1 MNIIKQINSIIKTI
15 GGVNLRIMK
24 NKQKAFTLIELMIT
38 VAIIGI
44 LASIA
49 YPSYQDSV
57 IKSRRTDAKAGL
69 VKFAAT
75 MSRQQTEAGTYVGY
89 STPSSSD
96 YYTFSASNV
105 AKTTFTLSAAP
116 KGAQSSDPC
125 GTLTLTHTDVQGYA
139 SGASHC
145 W

>member
-1 MNIIKQINSIIKTI
+1 
-15 GGVNLRIMK
+15 MK
-24 NKQKAFTLIELMIT
+24 NKQQAFTLIELMIT

-57 IKSRRTDAKAGL
+57 IKSRRTDAEAGL

-75 MSRQQTEAGTYVGY
+75 MTRHQTEAGTYVGY
-89 STPSSSD
+89 STPITSD
-96 YYTFSASNV
+96 YYIFSASDV
-105 AKTTFTLSAAP
+105 TKTTYTLSATP
-116 KGAQSSDPC
+116 KGAQTSDTC
-125 GTLTLTHTDVQGYA
+125 GTLTLTHEDVKGYA
-139 SGASHC
+139 AGASHC